1 MEGFELYG
9 LVTAAV
15 GGVCALV
22 STLMPA
28 PGVSSSTVYTVIYKL
43 VNWAGCNWGKSKNA
57 DEIPRL
63 R

>member
-1 MEGFELYG
+1 MDSLEIYG

-28 PGVSSSTVYTVIYKL
+28 PNPTSGVLYRACYKII
-43 VNWAGCNWGKSKNA
+43 NWAGCNWGKSKNA

-63 R
+63 